1 MAVSENKKKFALW
14 TYPDTLERVE
24 KLYRDEGCKSKSEFI
39 EKAINFYCGYITA
52 QNYSD
57 YYPSVI
63 VSTVK
68 GTLDSFENRMASLLF
83 KMSVE
88 LSMMLH
94 VTASNNDIDEKTL
107 SMLRGMCVKEVSRI
121 RGTVSFDDAVKFQKG

>member
-1 MAVSENKKKFALW
+1 M
-14 TYPDTLERVE
+14 
-24 KLYRDEGCKSKSEFI
+24 
-39 EKAINFYCGYITA
+39 
-52 QNYSD
+52 
-57 YYPSVI
+57 I

-88 LSMMLH
+88 MSMMLH
-94 VTASNNDIDEKTL
+94 VIASNNDIDEKTL
-107 SMLRGMCVKEVSRI
+107 SMLRGMCVKEVRSI